1 MLVTLAAAPLQPVDG
16 AVGEQVEDD
25 CDDREQQYFHHA
37 V

>member
-1 MLVTLAAAPLQPVDG
+1 MFETRTAAPLQPVDG

-25 CDDREQQYFHHA
+25 RDDREQQYFHHA